1 MLTFL
6 YVYYSVQFAHC
17 QVYLG
22 GFYMFPQRLNQV
34 RKSKGITAQQMA
46 DNLQLALRSYRMYES
61 GDRSPSLDMLIKIA
75 DILDVSIDYLL
86 CRDEFLAKHADEY

>member
-1 MLTFL
+1 
-6 YVYYSVQFAHC
+6 
-17 QVYLG
+17 
-22 GFYMFPQRLNQV
+22 MFPQRLNQV